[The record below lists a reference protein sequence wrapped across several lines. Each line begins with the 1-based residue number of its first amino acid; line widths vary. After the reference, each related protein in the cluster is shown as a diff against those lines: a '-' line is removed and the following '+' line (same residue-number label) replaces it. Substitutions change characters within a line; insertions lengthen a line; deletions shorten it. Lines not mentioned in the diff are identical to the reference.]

1 MIFLSIKNMQTHRRR
16 SGRQRDDPRH
26 LRNVGRTSRTGD
38 SQIKPK
44 NTPV

>member
-1 MIFLSIKNMQTHRRR
+1 MQTHRRR

-38 SQIKPK
+38 DDQIKPK
-44 NTPV
+44 NIKNLK